1 MTTPMLR
8 GERVWLRMIEKADI
22 LSTDID
28 DRELGHYAGF
38 KWAWAPEMADGW
50 FRELQA
56 EIGAGTTH
64 QFAICRLGSRES
76 IGGCG
81 LRHINTTNG
90 SAEVSI
96 FITSEADWG
105 TGLGTDALNALI
117 DFGFGELRLERIYL
131 EVFDYNPRAV
141 RSYEK
146 AGFTTEVRRRRARFH
161 RGQFHDMIV
170 MAILRDEWLALERP
184 KSWELPA
191 LAAS

>member
-38 KWAWAPEMADGW
+38 KWAWAPDMAEGW
-50 FRELQA
+50 FRELQS

-64 QFAICRLGSRES
+64 QFTICRLGSRDG

-81 LRHINTTNG
+81 LRHINTANG

-105 TGLGTDALNALI
+105 TGLGTDALNALL

-131 EVFDYNPRAV
+131 EVFDYNPRAM

-146 AGFTTEVRRRRARFH
+146 AGFVTEVRRRHARFH
-161 RGQFHDMIV
+161 RGQFHDMVV
-170 MAILRDEWLALERP
+170 MAILRDEWLALARP